1 MADPKFSVSEITTFH
16 QTYEQD
22 LETYREAGVEGVG
35 IWEFKLPEGKDAESL
50 ARLRDSGLE
59 ATTMI
64 PGVLSIW
71 PVPFPGPS
79 DPKERTEALCAAIRR
94 FAPFE
99 PEVILC
105 LTGHP
110 GDTDP
115 AEARRVVVDGLR
127 QAARTAADHG
137 LTLGL
142 EPLHRRIYGHWSMIG
157 DIPGTIDLLDEIGEP
172 NVKLLYDVYHLW
184 DTDNVLE
191 DTVRHGDRIVPSVH
205 VCDYRDPTRNDF
217 DRALPGEGIMDLP
230 ALFGAL
236 DAGGVVGWFDLEI
249 FSDDGSFT
257 DQDFEDS
264 LWKQDP
270 LEVVRR
276 GKAGFERAWA
286 SRVAPERA
294 GAP

>member
-1 MADPKFSVSEITTFH
+1 MAEPKFSVSEITTFH
-16 QTYEQD
+16 QTFEQD
-22 LETYREAGVEGVG
+22 LATYAEAGVEGIG
-35 IWEFKLPEGKDAESL
+35 IWEFKLGDGDDREAL
-50 ARLRDSGLE
+50 ARLRDSGLK

-64 PGVLSIW
+64 PGTLSIW
-71 PVPFPGPS
+71 PVPFPGPT
-79 DPKERTEALCAAIRR
+79 DPKERTEGLCAAIRR

-99 PEVILC
+99 PEVVLC
-105 LTGHP
+105 LTGNP
-110 GDTDP
+110 GEGID
-115 AEARRVVVDGLR
+115 EGEKRRVAVEGLR
-127 QAARTAADHG
+127 QAAKVAAEHG

-142 EPLHRRIYGHWSMIG
+142 EPLHRRVYGHWSLIG
-157 DIPGTIDLLDEIGEP
+157 DIPGTIALLDEIGEP

-184 DTDNVLE
+184 DTDDVVAH
-191 DTVRHGDRIVPSVH
+191 TVRHGDRIVPSVH
-205 VCDYRDPTRNDF
+205 VCDWRDPTRNDF

-236 DAGGVVGWFDLEI
+236 EAGGVVGWFDLEI

-286 SRVAPERA
+286 ARVAP
-294 GAP
+294 